1 MTTQQERTSVL
12 KQISND
18 KCGQCGE
25 PRGEHSSKNKT
36 RCMYKAD
43 VSLYQAVK
51 RIVEL
56 EDQIKILKEEGSEDK
71 AEK

>member
-1 MTTQQERTSVL
+1 MSQAQRTGAL
-12 KQISND
+12 KQISHD

-43 VSLYQAVK
+43 LSLYQAVQY
-51 RIVEL
+51 IVKL
-56 EDQIKILKEEGSEDK
+56 EDELKILKGKESTQK
-71 AEK
+71 